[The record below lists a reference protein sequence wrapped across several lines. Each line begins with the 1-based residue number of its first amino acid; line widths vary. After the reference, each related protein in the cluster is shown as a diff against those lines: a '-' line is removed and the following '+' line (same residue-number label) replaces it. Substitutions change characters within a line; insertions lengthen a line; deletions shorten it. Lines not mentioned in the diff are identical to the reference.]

1 MSSGPSVASS
11 SASPDLNSRRLQWL
25 SVARKCLIGS
35 STLLGKLWAM
45 CRTRPTQSKWSGQIM
60 STSTCVIMGPG
71 VLTSVGQALKEPVGN
86 VHFVGTETSDVWRGY
101 MEGAVRSGIGGA
113 EEVIEALQGQKKRS
127 VASL

>member
-1 MSSGPSVASS
+1 
-11 SASPDLNSRRLQWL
+11 
-25 SVARKCLIGS
+25 
-35 STLLGKLWAM
+35 
-45 CRTRPTQSKWSGQIM
+45 M

-71 VLTSVGQALKEPVGN
+71 LLISVGQALREPVGN
-86 VHFVGTETSDVWRGY
+86 VQFVGTETSDMWRGY